1 MLGCTHKNYSVTEW
15 VIIVDEYDNE
25 QEMRPETT
33 LGTRFRR
40 RMLEIDAFVDNGVHV
55 VGSFLLDIAAYYNSA
70 MDRFRVRGF
79 NRVLAEVGSETATWG
94 VGGAVLALALAQGAF
109 EETSKDWLAT
119 DEFAITFLDR
129 NGREIGKRGIL
140 LDDAVTLGEIPDHLI
155 KATLATEDRRFYEH
169 FGIDVLGTIRALV
182 ENARA
187 GGVVQG
193 GSSVTQQLAKNLFLT
208 NERTLDR
215 KIKEAFLAL
224 WLEVNLTKDEILKL
238 YLDRAYMGG
247 GAFGVAAA
255 SEYYFGKSVSTL
267 TLAESAMLAGL
278 YKAPTKY
285 APHRDL
291 PAARARANEVLQNM
305 VEANF
310 LSESQI
316 LTAEL
321 NPAKVVD
328 RGREYAPDYFMDHA
342 FEEVK
347 TIVKGHQRVVTVQ
360 TTFDL
365 DLQKRADEAVLT
377 HLRQYGKAKR
387 VGQAA
392 LVSIEVNGA
401 IRAIVG
407 GRDYGESQFN
417 RATAALR
424 QPGSSF
430 KPFVYLTAFMNG
442 FSPKSVVP
450 DAPIS
455 IGHWSPQNYDRRFR
469 GNVTLMTALVKSI
482 NTIPVRL
489 TRSFGR
495 EKVIETAKIA
505 GIKSEVRPD
514 WSLPLGSSE
523 VTVMDMASGYS
534 SFANGG
540 FKIEPYAVLNITAST
555 GEEIYDREKQVKP
568 PVRIFPADKVGELNQ
583 VLHQVV
589 ERGTGRRAQIEGFK
603 AAGKT
608 GTTNAYKNA
617 WFVGYTGNF
626 ITAVWYGNDNET
638 STGRLTG
645 GNLPA
650 MTWQYYM
657 RHAQATVEP
666 RGIPG
671 VEDLSLPASNLV
683 AKAKSGKSGEDKT
696 ARQLPDRPSKRAVQ
710 VLTSL
715 VEKFGGKLRPTLG
728 GDDEAS
734 LEIQPGGFANN
745 GEQRSSGFKELS
757 LPGTKIRVRPREL
770 GVGDKEKTL

>member
-1 MLGCTHKNYSVTEW
+1 MDDQSTSSQ
-15 VIIVDEYDNE
+15 I
-25 QEMRPETT
+25 RPKTT
-33 LGTRFRR
+33 LGTKLKHK
-40 RMLEIDAFVDNGVHV
+40 MLEADAFVDNGVHV
-55 VGSFLLDIAAYYNSA
+55 IGSFLLDLVAYYNSA
-70 MDRFRVRGF
+70 MDRFRARGF
-79 NRVLAEVGSETATWG
+79 NRFLAEIGSEGMTWG
-94 VGGAVLALALAQGAF
+94 VGGAVLALVLAQGAF
-109 EETSKDWLAT
+109 GETSKDWLAT
-119 DEFAITFLDR
+119 DEFAVTFLDR

-155 KATLATEDRRFYEH
+155 KASLATEDRRFYEH
-169 FGIDVLGTIRALV
+169 FGIDVVGTLRALI

-193 GSSVTQQLAKNLFLT
+193 GSSITQQLAKNLFLT

-215 KIKEAFLAL
+215 KIREAFLAL

-255 SEYYFGKSVSTL
+255 SEYYFDKSVSTL

-328 RGREYAPDYFMDHA
+328 RGREYAPDYFLDHA
-342 FEEVK
+342 FEEVQSL
-347 TIVKGHQRVVTVQ
+347 VKGQQRVVTVQ

-377 HLRQYGKAKR
+377 HLRQFGKAKR

-392 LVSIEVNGA
+392 LVSVEVNGA

-417 RATAALR
+417 RATNALR

-430 KPFVYLTAFMNG
+430 KPYVYLTAFMNG
-442 FSPKSVVP
+442 FSPKSVVR

-455 IGHWSPQNYDRRFR
+455 IGHWSPQNYDRRYR
-469 GNVTLMTALVKSI
+469 GNITLTNALVKSI

-495 EKVIETAKIA
+495 QKVIDTAKLA
-505 GIKSEVRPD
+505 GIQSQIRPD

-523 VTVMDMASGYS
+523 VTVLDMASGYS

-540 FKIEPYAVLNITAST
+540 YKIKPYAVLNITAST
-555 GEEIYDREKQVKP
+555 GEEIYDRGKQGP
-568 PVRIFPADKVGELNQ
+568 APERIFPEDKVKELNQ
-583 VLHQVV
+583 ILHQVV
-589 ERGTGRRAQIEGFK
+589 ERGTGRRAQIEGVK

-666 RGIPG
+666 RAIPG
-671 VEDLSLPASNLV
+671 VEDPSVPTAAVV
-683 AKAKSGKSGEDKT
+683 AKAKSGDADKENSG
-696 ARQLPDRPSKRAVQ
+696 RQLPDRPSSQAVR
-710 VLTSL
+710 VLSSL
-715 VEKFGGKLRPTLG
+715 VEKFGGKLRPTLTGDEEAGLSSPTELTAPSG
-728 GDDEAS
+728 GVTE
-734 LEIQPGGFANN
+734 LTIQ
-745 GEQRSSGFKELS
+745 
-757 LPGTKIRVRPREL
+757 GTKIRARPRDL
-770 GVGDKEKTL
+770 VVEKTDKTL

>member
-1 MLGCTHKNYSVTEW
+1 MDDHTTDQTDRAK
-15 VIIVDEYDNE
+15 
-25 QEMRPETT
+25 TT
-33 LGTRFRR
+33 LGRR
-40 RMLEIDAFVDNGVHV
+40 LRNAMLEVDGFIDNSVHTLWSGVQ
-55 VGSFLLDIAAYYNSA
+55 DIFAHYNSA
-70 MDRFRVRGF
+70 MDRFRARGI
-79 NRVLAEVGSETATWG
+79 NRLFAEIGSESCTWAL
-94 VGGAVLALALAQGAF
+94 GGAVLALALAQGAF
-109 EETSKDWLAT
+109 EETGKDWLAT
-119 DEFAITFLDR
+119 EDFAVTFLDR
-129 NGREIGKRGIL
+129 NGREIGNRGIL
-140 LDDAVTLGEIPDHLI
+140 LDDAITLSEIPDHLI

-169 FGIDVLGTIRALV
+169 FGIDVVGTIRAMV

-187 GGVVQG
+187 GTVVQG
-193 GSSVTQQLAKNLFLT
+193 GSSITQQLAKNLFLS

-215 KIKEAFLAL
+215 KIREAFLAL

-255 SEYYFGKSVSTL
+255 SQYYFAKPVTSI

-278 YKAPTKY
+278 YKAPTKF

-291 PAARARANEVLQNM
+291 PAARARANVVLQNM

-316 LTAEL
+316 LTAEI
-321 NPAKVVD
+321 NPARVVD
-328 RGREYAPDYFMDHA
+328 RRREYTPDYFLDQA

-347 TIVKGHQRVVTVQ
+347 NLVKGQQRVVTVH

-377 HLRQYGKAKR
+377 HLRQHGKAKR
-387 VGQAA
+387 VNQAA
-392 LVSIEVNGA
+392 LVSLEMNGA
-401 IRAIVG
+401 IRALVG

-417 RATAALR
+417 RATSALR

-430 KPFVYLTAFMNG
+430 KPYVYLTAFMNG
-442 FSPKSVVP
+442 FSPDSIVP
-450 DAPIS
+450 DRPIS

-469 GNVTLMTALVKSI
+469 GNISLTNALVRSI

-495 EKVIETAKIA
+495 DKVIETTKLA
-505 GIKSEVRPD
+505 GVETPIRAD

-523 VTVMDMASGYS
+523 VTVMDMAAGYS

-540 FKIEPYAVLNITAST
+540 YRIKPYSVLKVTTSS
-555 GEEIYDREKQVKP
+555 GDVLYDRSRQSP
-568 PVRIFPADKVGELNQ
+568 PRERIFPEDKVQDLNRI
-583 VLHQVV
+583 LHQVV
-589 ERGTGRRAQIEGFK
+589 ERGTGRRARIDGVK

-608 GTTNAYKNA
+608 GTTNAYRNA

-626 ITAVWYGNDNET
+626 VTAVWYGNDNYS
-638 STGRLTG
+638 STARLTG

-666 RGIPG
+666 KGIPG
-671 VEDLSLPASNLV
+671 VEDLSLPSATIATRSDNGQSDTDE
-683 AKAKSGKSGEDKT
+683 SGRPL
-696 ARQLPDRPSKRAVQ
+696 ADRPSRKAVE

-715 VEKFGGKLRPTLG
+715 VDRFGGPLRSSLG
-728 GDDEAS
+728 EDARRDTDAGTDVAN
-734 LEIQPGGFANN
+734 PGGV
-745 GEQRSSGFKELS
+745 RELS
-757 LPGTKIRVRPREL
+757 LPETRIRLDSDAAARARR
-770 GVGDKEKTL
+770 DDTL

>member
-1 MLGCTHKNYSVTEW
+1 MHNGFC
-15 VIIVDEYDNE
+15 VIKRVKKVDDQSNSEPFGPKSA
-25 QEMRPETT
+25 QGTT
-33 LGTRFRR
+33 LKRK
-40 RMLEIDAFVDNGVHV
+40 MLEVDAFVDNGVHV
-55 VGSFLLDIAAYYNSA
+55 FWSLVLDGIAYFNSA

-79 NRVLAEVGSETATWG
+79 KRLLAEIGSESVTWG
-94 VGGAVLALALAQGAF
+94 SVGAVLAVVLAQGAF

-140 LDDAVTLGEIPDHLI
+140 LDDAVTLAEIPDHLI
-155 KATLATEDRRFYEH
+155 KAALATEDRRFYDH
-169 FGIDVLGTIRALV
+169 FGIDALGTFRALV

-193 GSSVTQQLAKNLFLT
+193 GSSITQQLAKNLFLT

-215 KIKEAFLAL
+215 KIKEAFLAV

-255 SEYYFGKSVSTL
+255 SEYYFDKSVTNL

-278 YKAPTKY
+278 FKAPTKF

-291 PAARARANEVLQNM
+291 PAARARANQVLRNM
-305 VEANF
+305 VEAHF

-321 NPAKVVD
+321 NPAQVVD
-328 RGREYAPDYFMDHA
+328 RGREYAPDYFLDTA

-347 TIVKGHQRVVTVQ
+347 TLVKGQQRVVTVQ

-365 DLQKRADEAVLT
+365 DLQKSADEAVLT
-377 HLRQYGKAKR
+377 HLRQFGKAKR
-387 VGQAA
+387 VNQAA
-392 LVSIEVNGA
+392 LVSLEISGA
-401 IRAIVG
+401 VRAVVG

-430 KPFVYLTAFMNG
+430 KPYVYLTAFMNG
-442 FSPKSVVP
+442 FSPDSVVP

-469 GNVTLMTALVKSI
+469 GNITLMNALVKSI

-495 EKVIETAKIA
+495 EKVIETAKLA
-505 GIKSEVRPD
+505 GIETELRPD

-523 VTVMDMASGYS
+523 VTVMDMASGFS

-540 FKIEPYAVLNITAST
+540 YKIKPYTVLKINAST
-555 GEEIYDREKQVKP
+555 GEEIYDREKEVGP
-568 PVRIFPADKVGELNQ
+568 PVRIFPEDKVHQLNN

-589 ERGTGRRAQIEGFK
+589 ERGTGRQAQIEGVK

-608 GTTNAYKNA
+608 GTTNAYRNA
-617 WFVGYTGNF
+617 WFVGFTGNF
-626 ITAVWYGNDNET
+626 VTAVWYGNDDDS

-657 RHAQATVEP
+657 RHAQTRVEP
-666 RGIPG
+666 RAIPG
-671 VEDLSLPASNLV
+671 VEDPTIPTASVV
-683 AKAKSGKSGEDKT
+683 ALAETDKPGSEDS
-696 ARQLPDRPSKRAVQ
+696 AQQLPDRPSKQAVS
-710 VLTSL
+710 VLSSL
-715 VEKFGGKLRPTLG
+715 VESFGGRLRPSLGDKARADGAGTPAQTLT
-728 GDDEAS
+728 APPAV
-734 LEIQPGGFANN
+734 I
-745 GEQRSSGFKELS
+745 RELS
-757 LPGTKIRVRPREL
+757 IPGTKIRVRPKDLEI
-770 GVGDKEKTL
+770 VGKAKSL

>member
-1 MLGCTHKNYSVTEW
+1 
-15 VIIVDEYDNE
+15 VDD
-25 QEMRPETT
+25 QSTSSQSRPKTT
-33 LGTRFRR
+33 LGTRLKH
-40 RMLEIDAFVDNGVHV
+40 RMLEADAYVDNGVHV
-55 VGSFLLDIAAYYNSA
+55 IGSYLLDLFAYYNSA

-79 NRVLAEVGSETATWG
+79 NRFLAEVGSEGATWG
-94 VGGAVLALALAQGAF
+94 VAGAVLAVVLAQGAF

-119 DEFAITFLDR
+119 DEFAVTFLDR

-169 FGIDVLGTIRALV
+169 FGIDVLGTFRALI

-215 KIKEAFLAL
+215 KIREAFLAL

-255 SEYYFGKSVSTL
+255 SEYYFDKSVSNL

-310 LSESQI
+310 LSDSQI
-316 LTAEL
+316 LTAQL

-328 RGREYAPDYFMDHA
+328 RGREYAPDYFLDHA
-342 FEEVK
+342 FEEVQ
-347 TIVKGHQRVVTVQ
+347 TLVTGQQRVVTVQ

-377 HLRQYGKAKR
+377 HLRQFGKAKR

-392 LVSIEVNGA
+392 LVSVEVNGA

-430 KPFVYLTAFMNG
+430 KPYVYLTAFMNG
-442 FSPKSVVP
+442 FSSKSVVA
-450 DAPIS
+450 DRPIS
-455 IGHWSPQNYDRRFR
+455 IGHWSPQNYDRRYR
-469 GNVTLMTALVKSI
+469 GSITLTNALVKSI
-482 NTIPVRL
+482 NTVPVRL
-489 TRSFGR
+489 TQSFGR
-495 EKVIETAKIA
+495 QKVIETAKLA
-505 GIKSEVRPD
+505 GIQSQIRPD

-523 VTVMDMASGYS
+523 VTVLDMASGYS

-540 FKIEPYAVLNITAST
+540 FKITPYSVLNITAST
-555 GEEIYDREKQVKP
+555 GEELYDRAKQVP
-568 PVRIFPADKVGELNQ
+568 APVRIFPEEKVKELNQ
-583 VLHQVV
+583 ILHQVV
-589 ERGTGRRAQIEGFK
+589 ERGTGRRAQIEGVK

-626 ITAVWYGNDNET
+626 VTAVWYGNDNET

-666 RGIPG
+666 RAIPG
-671 VEDLSLPASNLV
+671 VDDPSVPKATVV
-683 AKAKSGKSGEDKT
+683 AKAKTDASDPEKSG
-696 ARQLPDRPSKRAVQ
+696 RQLPDRPSKQAVR

-715 VEKFGGKLRPTLG
+715 VEKFGGKLRPTLTGDEEAGLNGPTELTAPSG
-728 GDDEAS
+728 GVTE
-734 LEIQPGGFANN
+734 LTIQ
-745 GEQRSSGFKELS
+745 
-757 LPGTKIRVRPREL
+757 GTKIRVRPREL
-770 GVGDKEKTL
+770 VVNDRDKTL

>member
-1 MLGCTHKNYSVTEW
+1 MLKSTHNKYSVTEW
-15 VIIVDEYDNE
+15 VKKVDDESTSPHN
-25 QEMRPETT
+25 RPKTT
-33 LGTRFRR
+33 LGTKFKRKL
-40 RMLEIDAFVDNGVHV
+40 LEFDAYVDDSVHV
-55 VGSFLLDIAAYYNSA
+55 VASIGLDFLAHYNSA

-79 NRVLAEVGSETATWG
+79 RRVLSELGSETATWG
-94 VGGAVLALALAQGAF
+94 VGGAVLALLLAQGAF

-155 KATLATEDRRFYEH
+155 KATLATEDRRFYDH
-169 FGIDVLGTIRALV
+169 FGIDVLGTFRAMI

-193 GSSVTQQLAKNLFLT
+193 GSSITQQLAKNLFLS

-255 SEYYFGKSVSTL
+255 SEYYFDKSVSTL

-310 LSESQI
+310 LSDSQI

-328 RGREYAPDYFMDHA
+328 RGREYAPDYFLDHA

-347 TIVKGHQRVVTVQ
+347 TLVKGQQRVVTVQ

-365 DLQKRADEAVLT
+365 DLQKRADEAILT
-377 HLRQYGKAKR
+377 HLRQYGQAKR
-387 VGQAA
+387 VDQAA
-392 LVSIEVNGA
+392 LVSVEVNGA
-401 IRAIVG
+401 IRALVG

-417 RATAALR
+417 RATSALR

-430 KPFVYLTAFMNG
+430 KPYVYLTAFMNG
-442 FSPKSVVP
+442 FSPDSVVP

-455 IGHWSPQNYDRRFR
+455 IGHWSPKNYNRRYR

-495 EKVIETAKIA
+495 EKVIETAKLA
-505 GIKSEVRPD
+505 GIKSQIRPD

-540 FKIEPYAVLNITAST
+540 YSIPPYAVLKITESN
-555 GEEIYDREKQVKP
+555 GELIYDRADDSP
-568 PVRIFPADKVGELNQ
+568 PPKRIFPEDKVHQLNR

-589 ERGTGRRAQIEGFK
+589 ERGTGRRAQIEGVK

-626 ITAVWYGNDNET
+626 VTAVWYGNDNEA

-657 RHAQATVEP
+657 RHAQTRVEP
-666 RGIPG
+666 RAIPG
-671 VEDLSLPASNLV
+671 VEDPTLPTAAV
-683 AKAKSGKSGEDKT
+683 AAKSEETDPDKDVSG
-696 ARQLPDRPSKRAVQ
+696 RQLPDRPSKRAVN
-710 VLTSL
+710 VLTAL

-728 GDDEAS
+728 GDEEAGLGNRPS
-734 LEIQPGGFANN
+734 KTVTGAEVPD
-745 GEQRSSGFKELS
+745 LS
-757 LPGTKIRVRPREL
+757 NSATKIRTRPSETRPGERSEDL
-770 GVGDKEKTL
+770 